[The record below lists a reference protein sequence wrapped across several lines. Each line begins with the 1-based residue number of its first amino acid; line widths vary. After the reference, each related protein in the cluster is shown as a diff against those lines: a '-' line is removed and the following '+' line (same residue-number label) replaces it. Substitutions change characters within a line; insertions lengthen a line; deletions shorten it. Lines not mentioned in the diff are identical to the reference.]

1 MSKRV
6 KIAMLAFVLMF
17 SFIGNSYAR
26 TPVESLPQVEKL
38 FMEGK
43 YDRVVTESNR
53 LIDEGAHGREELFYL
68 KGLSQIQLSRFK
80 DARETFRYM
89 IERYPRDRRAFDG
102 GIGIGDAFFLEGKI
116 PESITSYNEALDSY
130 PDHKNASIV
139 YHKLGNAYHK
149 LGSKDKAREYF
160 DKARNSSPLSFES
173 KMMPDAGPASV
184 NISAHA
190 PSKEILMP
198 QTDDTGDYFYVQAG
212 YFKNKGN
219 AEKLTDGLK
228 RKGYDSYLSAQIKA
242 GFIFYRVKVGRFKT
256 KAQAEDMAGRLKADG
271 YKTKV
276 CR

>member
-1 MSKRV
+1 MNRRV
-6 KIAMLAFVLMF
+6 KIAILAFALIF
-17 SFIGNSYAR
+17 SFIDYSYAR
-26 TPVESLPQVEKL
+26 TSVESLSQVEKL

-43 YDRVVTESNR
+43 YDRVVTESSR

-68 KGLSQIQLSRFK
+68 KGLSQMQLSRFK

-89 IERYPRDRRAFDG
+89 VERYPRARRAFDG

-116 PESITSYNEALDSY
+116 PESITSYNEALNNY

-139 YHKLGNAYHK
+139 YHKLGDAYHK
-149 LGSKDKAREYF
+149 LGSEDKAREYF
-160 DKARNSSPLSFES
+160 DKAKNSSPLSFES
-173 KMMPDAGPASV
+173 KMTPGAGAASV
-184 NISAHA
+184 NITA
-190 PSKEILMP
+190 PASSKEIPSP
-198 QTDDTGDYFYVQAG
+198 QTDYTGDYFYVQAG

-219 AEKLTDGLK
+219 AEKLTEALK
-228 RKGYDSYLSAQIKA
+228 RKGYDSYLSIQTKA

-256 KAQAEDMAGRLKADG
+256 KAQAEDTARSLKADG